1 MTERT
6 RFARVALVGRP
17 NVGKSSLLNAILG
30 QPLAIVSP
38 KAQTTRLPVVGLH
51 TEGQTQLLFED
62 LPGVVDPSYLLQ
74 TRMRE
79 LAADALR
86 HVDIVVLLQ
95 PATEAGAPPD
105 LDLETLAGFRGPVL
119 NVLTK
124 ADLVEPAARPETSGL
139 FVSAKTGE
147 GVPELI
153 ETLTTHASPGP
164 FAYPADDL
172 GVQPTRFFV
181 AEYLR
186 EAAFL
191 HLDDELP
198 YCVAV
203 EIEEFRE
210 DSDPIYIRATLFV
223 ERRSQKGIV
232 VGAGGATIRA
242 IGQHA
247 RRRTEELLGR
257 RVYLDTWVKVL
268 PGWRQNPDHLARFG
282 FTELEPGGRR

>member
-1 MTERT
+1 
-6 RFARVALVGRP
+6 
-17 NVGKSSLLNAILG
+17 
-30 QPLAIVSP
+30 
-38 KAQTTRLPVVGLH
+38 
-51 TEGQTQLLFED
+51 
-62 LPGVVDPSYLLQ
+62 
-74 TRMRE
+74 MRD

-86 HVDIVVLLQ
+86 HVDIVVLLR
-95 PATEAGAPPD
+95 PATEAARPSD
-105 LDLETLAGFRGPVL
+105 LDVETLPGFRGVVL
-119 NVLTK
+119 DVLTK
-124 ADLVEPAARPETSGL
+124 ADLVEPGSRPETDAI

-147 GVPELI
+147 GVPELL
-153 ETLTTHASPGP
+153 EALSARAPAGP

-172 GVQPTRFFV
+172 GIQPTRFFV
-181 AEYLR
+181 GEYLR

-191 HLDDELP
+191 YLEEELP

-203 EIEEFRE
+203 EVEEFRE

-232 VGAGGATIRA
+232 IGAGGATIRA

-257 RVYLDTWVKVL
+257 RVFLETWVKVL

-282 FTELEPGGRR
+282 FTELETGGRR